1 MTGQSPRPPEDF
13 TGAPWPADAASPT
26 DRLRSGIRT
35 YATRDAVRLRD
46 HHARLADGQAPTHL
60 FLTCSDSRVVP
71 SLITGSGPGDLFVV
85 RNIGNL
91 VPVHDRGDVS
101 VAAAIDFAVG
111 VLGVQAITVCG
122 HSRCG
127 AMTALLRGDDLT
139 PALRDWL
146 IHAESS
152 LRRAPGTGLD
162 RLCRENVHQQLDNLM
177 TYPIVRERVDRGE
190 LELVPM
196 FMDVATGTP
205 ELLGP
210 THQRATT
217 LRGR

>member
-1 MTGQSPRPPEDF
+1 MTGQSAHPPEDF
-13 TGAPWPADAASPT
+13 AGTPWPADAAPAT
-26 DRLRSGIRT
+26 DRLRAGIRT
-35 YATRDAVRLRD
+35 YTRRDAPRLRD
-46 HHARLADGQAPTHL
+46 VHARLADGQAPTHL
-60 FLTCSDSRVVP
+60 FITCSDSRVVP

-91 VPVHDRGDVS
+91 VPIHGRGDVS
-101 VAAAIDFAVG
+101 VAAAIDFAVE
-111 VLGVQAITVCG
+111 VLGVRAITVCG

-162 RLCRENVHQQLDNLM
+162 RLCRENVHQQIDNLM
-177 TYPIVRERVDRGE
+177 TYPLVRDRVDRGE

-210 THQRATT
+210 TRRRATSVPN
-217 LRGR
+217 R

>member
-26 DRLRSGIRT
+26 DRLRAGIRT
-35 YATRDAVRLRD
+35 YTTRDAARLRD

-60 FLTCSDSRVVP
+60 FLTCADSRVVP

-217 LRGR
+217 ARGR